1 MRGRTSLKAIE
12 GEGGRSVL
20 EEEDEEDAMCD
31 PTTGG
36 GEGVK
41 KKEPAFLGFTA
52 MQLQPFPAV
61 SRLGL
66 DCTSGGGAR
75 TQVALQPSHPSTP
88 HRPHRPHPG
97 QLRRGEEEEGARKE
111 LRNGSLADKDQ
122 EQTSKPWILQCS

>member
-20 EEEDEEDAMCD
+20 DEEDEEDDICD
-31 PTTGG
+31 PTGGGG

-41 KKEPAFLGFTA
+41 KKEPALGFTA

-61 SRLGL
+61 SRVGL

-75 TQVALQPSHPSTP
+75 TQVALQPSHPTP
-88 HRPHRPHPG
+88 HRPRRPHPG
-97 QLRRGEEEEGARKE
+97 RLRGEEEEETRKE

-122 EQTSKPWILQCS
+122 EQTSMPGILQCS

>member
-20 EEEDEEDAMCD
+20 EEEDEEDVICD

-41 KKEPAFLGFTA
+41 KKEPALGFTA

-61 SRLGL
+61 SRVGL

-75 TQVALQPSHPSTP
+75 TQVALQPSHPTP
-88 HRPHRPHPG
+88 HRPRRPHPG
-97 QLRRGEEEEGARKE
+97 RLRGREEEEARKE

-122 EQTSKPWILQCS
+122 EQTSKPGILQFS

>member
-20 EEEDEEDAMCD
+20 EEEDEEDAICD
-31 PTTGG
+31 PTGG

-41 KKEPAFLGFTA
+41 KKEPALGFTA

-61 SRLGL
+61 SRVGL

-75 TQVALQPSHPSTP
+75 TQVALQPSHPTP
-88 HRPHRPHPG
+88 HRPRRPHPG
-97 QLRRGEEEEGARKE
+97 RLRRGEEEEARKE

-122 EQTSKPWILQCS
+122 EQTSKPGILQFS